1 MNQALKNCDK
11 TSIYEQSVS
20 SLKAM
25 RSTLFWTL
33 KVNETDAALANGYGR
48 KIVILFLNLGFEFT
62 EF

>member
-1 MNQALKNCDK
+1 
-11 TSIYEQSVS
+11 
-20 SLKAM
+20 M

-33 KVNETDAALANGYGR
+33 KVNETDAAMANGYGR

>member
-1 MNQALKNCDK
+1 
-11 TSIYEQSVS
+11 
-20 SLKAM
+20 M

-33 KVNETDAALANGYGR
+33 KVNETDDAAMANGYGR